1 VKTLPGI
8 REAIEQRNWKE
19 AQEQIESVTSAL
31 IKFSVQVDAANKILM
46 MR

>member
-19 AQEQIESVTSAL
+19 AQEQIESVTAAL

-46 MR
+46 MW